1 MASKAQTIVK
11 VTTEFRGFAAE
22 PIIEFVQTS
31 SVPGSPRW
39 SAAMSL
45 IGRKHAEKH
54 AGPNPFA
61 SRVRSVTAALA
72 SKATI
77 E

>member
-1 MASKAQTIVK
+1 MASKNQTIVK
-11 VTTEFRGFAAE
+11 VTTQFRGFAAE

-31 SVPGSPRW
+31 SVPSSPRW
-39 SAAMSL
+39 SATL
-45 IGRKHAEKH
+45 EQIGRKHAEKH

-61 SRVRSVTAALA
+61 NRVRSVTAALA